1 MIVTETPGT
10 LELPRD
16 YTRSPG
22 VHLSSII
29 RCLAIDMGILTDEQA
44 EELQLVD
51 VRHILDPVALLRISI
66 GLAWEDYY
74 IGRVLSQE
82 GVTNHPGEMLADGVY
97 MTPDGES
104 VDVIITEGKCGKEG
118 IGSYVEY
125 PIVHR
130 IHEIKATYK
139 STNTVG
145 NTADDL
151 QKQWM
156 WMAQLMGYCR
166 AAKTRHAKLHV
177 LFICGDYKMPITPQL
192 KVFDIEF
199 TEVELFNNWT
209 LIQEGKEHYGS
220 AS

>member
-66 GLAWEDYY
+66 GLAWEEWY
-74 IGRVLSQE
+74 IGKVLSQE
-82 GVTNHPGEMLADGVY
+82 GVTKHPGEMYVDGVY

-104 VDVIITEGKCGKEG
+104 LDVIITERGEEN
-118 IGSYVEY
+118 VL
-125 PIVHR
+125 R
-130 IHEIKATYK
+130 IHEVKATYK

-145 NTADDL
+145 STAEAL

-156 WMAQLMGYCR
+156 WMAQLMGYCH

-177 LFICGDYKMPITPQL
+177 LFVDGNYRMPMKPKLT
-192 KVFDIEF
+192 VFEIEF
-199 TEVELFNNWT
+199 TDKDIKDNWT